1 MLATAFLAASS
12 KSFALLMGSPDSLRI
27 FLAASTLVPEIQLKC
42 NDNNINNLFLEP
54 ILPSKRTIKGT
65 LSSIDLEAPTI
76 PDAIVAQLTM
86 PPKTFTKMAFT
97 FLSKKENLFIN
108 KFEMQQDV
116 SKYY

>member
-27 FLAASTLVPEIQLKC
+27 FLAASTLVPEIQSKF
-42 NDNNINNLFLEP
+42 NNNINNLFLEP

-97 FLSKKENLFIN
+97 FLSKENLFIN
-108 KFEMQQDV
+108 KFEMQQDIL
-116 SKYY
+116 KYY